1 MRDRGYARPV
11 ESPTVTARSEHDKF
25 RRGPELGGRGSII
38 AKLDLEA
45 ATNPCPEEP
54 QPSGAPRRPA
64 LSLADGRPGKRLAGV
79 LRDAPCGAPQ
89 PRSWPGRGRENAM
102 LRQIW
107 NAYRG
112 WAKAARDLQSQTQRW
127 NLAALICVIAAAVF
141 GAIASVAP
149 TTLSAWVA
157 GAAAV
162 ASAVGAYLGR
172 QIVGAGE
179 EAGWIQARATA
190 EGIKSECYRYSAR
203 AGGYAVADA
212 DAAKALAA
220 NTAAIAKQATAKG
233 LVRADNPVPQ
243 SGGDKREPPV
253 PMTKDWYVASR
264 IQDQIDY
271 YRDARARNQAAAGQ
285 LWWVAFAAGLAAV
298 AFGAAGIAS
307 APRFAPWI
315 GAMTTIAAAIAA
327 YGLIDR
333 RKYLIGSYAAMQ
345 SSLEQILGLDTAT
358 QMSLADLV
366 TTTEDLLDSEHK
378 AWLPQML
385 GMQHQPPQAGQQPQQ
400 QGQ

>member
-54 QPSGAPRRPA
+54 QPSGAPPRPA

-89 PRSWPGRGRENAM
+89 PTSWPGRGRENAM

-162 ASAVGAYLGR
+162 ASAVGAYFGR

-190 EGIKSECYRYSAR
+190 
-203 AGGYAVADA
+203 
-212 DAAKALAA
+212 
-220 NTAAIAKQATAKG
+220 ATPSPT
-233 LVRADNPVPQ
+233 LTRPRRSRPTRPQ
-243 SGGDKREPPV
+243 SPSRRPTRGSCV
-253 PMTKDWYVASR
+253 PTIRFPSQAATSASR
-264 IQDQIDY
+264 PT
-271 YRDARARNQAAAGQ
+271 R
-285 LWWVAFAAGLAAV
+285 
-298 AFGAAGIAS
+298 
-307 APRFAPWI
+307 
-315 GAMTTIAAAIAA
+315 
-327 YGLIDR
+327 
-333 RKYLIGSYAAMQ
+333 
-345 SSLEQILGLDTAT
+345 
-358 QMSLADLV
+358 
-366 TTTEDLLDSEHK
+366 
-378 AWLPQML
+378 
-385 GMQHQPPQAGQQPQQ
+385 
-400 QGQ
+400 